1 MKYQITIISLF
12 LVFGLIYKVDAQT
25 ETSWLENY
33 EITELPSSEKEI
45 IVLSIKNS
53 GKSKKDCLQKAKEQ
67 ALFHLLFKGISSNEI
82 SAGNNISP
90 RKPIPF
96 LEKFDQNDEKN
107 GLNRFIRK
115 TGFENIVDAEKDENI
130 DGVKNEDKS
139 KTFVSVIKLNTRSL
153 VTQLEDLDLKRTF
166 IEELGFK
173 PKILFLPSN
182 VENIQSYIT
191 SLETSPFVIDYN
203 NQYNLINAS
212 LGKLFDVINLFSLK
226 EKLASELAINQ
237 EKTTEFKE
245 REIDIIARVFVSDV
259 IMLLKQSSDKQSGIQ
274 ATLNPVSLSFTP
286 VGKPIVISDKETT
299 KKTDLEL
306 IQLILSMETD
316 LITEDIFFNLIDQKG
331 KKQNIKVEL
340 SCNKR
345 IKKVIDEKIA
355 HSENNLS
362 FLDII
367 QDYFNSKGIK
377 LIPDGKSNNQF
388 YVTIENFKSPFIA
401 QQEKFVDEITNLVA
415 QKSGFTLDIDF
426 KGNSLVRLELT
437 EMKRLERQRK
447 INSDYQKA
455 ISQKS
460 LELHRQFLKEFPDAE
475 YFSEMKGR
483 YNELIS
489 EKVKN
494 RLSEEEYR
502 LFLNDEYCTT
512 SRSEVLVGY
521 IEAQIPKNW
530 TAITAMEELKK
541 VIQSVNKISQEYTYD
556 FANTPKYQSLISRY
570 NELIADKIKTKLTS
584 EEYSALLKD
593 EYCKSS
599 RKAIEISFIG
609 SLIPA
614 NWKEITTLKGINELV
629 KNINSACKENNLTTS
644 LMTNYCYSTS
654 DFFDAGEWTFENLN
668 VSHFINGDTI
678 YEAKSNEEWIRANNE
693 KRPAW
698 CYYNNDESNQ
708 WWHGKLYN
716 YYALSDPRGL
726 VRDGYVIPSVEDY
739 QNLINQLG
747 GKFISGRKMKA
758 IDLWGEERKD
768 NENQHYGVN
777 IKLKNT
783 EFGLTVLNQ
792 DVKNDSKIILN
803 NGYNNWEFLENGAI
817 VLKDNH
823 KFGLTVRNQLIS
835 DYSEIILHEG
845 YNLWQMNGD
854 GSIVLK
860 NNPNFGL
867 TVLDQNIGNN
877 SKIILHQGFNQWEY
891 HMSFGF
897 AAKVTGYRNEKGAFI
912 GGYQNNAD
920 NGETSYTGFWT
931 STQNGGNAS
940 AVYLQ
945 QNSDEAKILTNCDKG
960 NGWAVRVMKKKSE
973 NEPILVSLP
982 VITEI
987 QLKRDQ
993 FLLKEFQSK
1002 KEEEGILN
1010 LFCNQL
1016 KEEINNPNLK
1026 INEVDYLNYNK
1037 MFHRIWDNPKLVKNG
1052 YYPYYRGYQPQPDPY
1067 GIAGDGFE
1075 GPFLSKIGYTNNIE
1089 NYHEFDDG
1097 TIYKGSI
1104 SNGMYSG
1111 EGILIAGEYYFGE
1124 LPKGVKYQGTFE
1136 DGEFLKGKISYVNG
1150 NIYEGECQYYQP
1162 NGQGKLTLANGQ
1174 VQQGK
1179 FVNGEFI
1186 KPFTCKEAKIGN
1198 QIWMAE
1204 NLKITK
1210 FRNGDPIP
1218 EANTKQEWA
1227 YAEKNAQPA
1236 WCYVEGD
1243 PTTSNKFGVLYNWYA
1258 VNDPRGLAPEGWHIP
1273 SNNEWNVIID
1283 FLGGKEVA
1291 GGKMKSK
1298 EGWEGG
1304 FNGSNSSGFNGLPS
1318 GFCAGDYFRRIG
1330 VYGYWWSSSEHDSS
1344 NTWYYSLSWG
1354 RQLDITYYTEYFP
1367 DDRIY
1372 HEKEVK
1378 SLGFSV
1384 RCIKN

>member
-1 MKYQITIISLF
+1 VCNKKFQFIRMKYQITILSLF
-12 LVFGLIYKVDAQT
+12 LVFGLIQKVNSQT
-25 ETSWLENY
+25 ESSWLENY
-33 EITELPSSEKEI
+33 EITQLASPEKDI
-45 IVLSIKNS
+45 LVLSIKNS
-53 GKSKKDCLQKAKEQ
+53 GKSKKDCLRKAKEQ

-82 SAGNNISP
+82 SEVSNISS

-130 DGVKNEDKS
+130 DGIKNEDKS

-153 VTQLEDLDLKRTF
+153 VTQLEDLNLKRTF
-166 IEELGFK
+166 VEELGFK

-182 VENIQSYIT
+182 VENIQSYLT
-191 SLETSPFVIDYN
+191 SVETSPFVTDYN

-245 REIDIIARVFVSDV
+245 REIDIMARVFVSDV
-259 IMLLKQSSDKQSGIQ
+259 IMQLKQSPDKQSGLQ
-274 ATLNPVSLSFTP
+274 ATLNPVSLTYTP
-286 VGKPIVISDKETT
+286 VGRPIVISDKETT

-306 IQLILSMETD
+306 IQTILSTETD
-316 LITEDIFFNLIDQKG
+316 LITEDIFFNLINQKG
-331 KKQNIKVEL
+331 KTKDIKVEI

-345 IKKVIDEKIA
+345 LKKRIDEKISHA
-355 HSENNLS
+355 ENNLS
-362 FLDII
+362 FLEII

-377 LIPDGKSNNQF
+377 LIPNGKSNNQF
-388 YVTIENFKSPFIA
+388 NITIENFKSPFIA

-415 QKSGFTLDIDF
+415 QKTGFTLDIDF
-426 KGNSLVRLELT
+426 TGNSLVRLELT

-521 IEAQIPKNW
+521 IEAQIPENW

-599 RKAIEISFIG
+599 RKAVEISFIE

-629 KNINSACKENNLTTS
+629 KNINSACKENNLNTS
-644 LMTNYCYSTS
+644 LMTNYCYSIS
-654 DFFDAGEWTFENLN
+654 DFSDAGEWTFDNLN
-668 VSHFINGDTI
+668 VSHFLNGDTI
-678 YEAKSNEEWIRANNE
+678 YEARTNEEWIQANNE

-698 CYYNNDESNQ
+698 CYYNNEAEYQ
-708 WWHGKLYN
+708 WWYGKLYN
-716 YYALSDPRGL
+716 YYALSDPRRL
-726 VRDGYVIPSVEDY
+726 VRDGYVIPSLEDY
-739 QNLINQLG
+739 QKLINQLG
-747 GKFISGRKMKA
+747 GKFIAGRRMKA
-758 IDLWGEERKD
+758 IFMWGEELGED
-768 NENQHYGVN
+768 EQ
-777 IKLKNT
+777 
-783 EFGLTVLNQ
+783 F
-792 DVKNDSKIILN
+792 
-803 NGYNNWEFLENGAI
+803 
-817 VLKDNH
+817 
-823 KFGLTVRNQLIS
+823 
-835 DYSEIILHEG
+835 
-845 YNLWQMNGD
+845 M
-854 GSIVLK
+854 
-860 NNPNFGL
+860 
-867 TVLDQNIGNN
+867 
-877 SKIILHQGFNQWEY
+877 GFT
-891 HMSFGF
+891 
-897 AAKVTGYRNEKGAFI
+897 AKPTGYRNEKGAFI
-912 GGYQNNAD
+912 GNFLNNSE

-931 STQNGGNAS
+931 STQNGGNATV
-940 AVYLQ
+940 VYLQ
-945 QNSDEAKILTNCDKG
+945 QNSDEAKVLSDSDKG
-960 NGWAVRVMKKKSE
+960 NGWSLRILKKTSG
-973 NEPILVSLP
+973 NESSFVSFPL
-982 VITEI
+982 IYEI
-987 QLKRDQ
+987 EQKRDQ
-993 FLLKEFQSK
+993 L
-1002 KEEEGILN
+1002 ILN
-1010 LFCNQL
+1010 EYQIKKNQEELENFFFNQL
-1016 KEEINNPNLK
+1016 KEETNNPYLVKEEVDFLNYSKIYKRVWNNPNL
-1026 INEVDYLNYNK
+1026 I
-1037 MFHRIWDNPKLVKNG
+1037 KNG
-1052 YYPYYRGYQPQPDPY
+1052 LYTSFEDNSPLPYYGSD
-1067 GIAGDGFE
+1067 GELGDERYLMKVGF
-1075 GPFLSKIGYTNNIE
+1075 TNNIE
-1089 NYHEFDDG
+1089 NYHEYDDG
-1097 TIYKGSI
+1097 SIYKGSI
-1104 SNGMYSG
+1104 IDGYFHG
-1111 EGILIAGEYYFGE
+1111 EGSLIHGEYSYWG
-1124 LPKGVKYQGTFE
+1124 LSKGDKFQGTF
-1136 DGEFLKGKISYVNG
+1136 DQGSFVRGMIIYKNG
-1150 NIYEGECQYYQP
+1150 NVYEGDCEYNQP
-1162 NGQGKLTLANGQ
+1162 NGQGKFTLANGK

-1179 FVNGEFI
+1179 FLNGEFI
-1186 KPFTCKEAKIGN
+1186 KPFSCKEVKIGN

-1204 NLKITK
+1204 NLNVSK

-1354 RQLDITYYTEYFP
+1354 RQLDIAYYTEYFP

>member
-1 MKYQITIISLF
+1 MKHHSALLLLIFII
-12 LVFGLIYKVDAQT
+12 GLIQKVNSQT
-25 ETSWLENY
+25 ESSWLENY
-33 EITELPSSEKEI
+33 EITQLASPEKDI
-45 IVLSIKNS
+45 LVLSIKNS
-53 GKSKKDCLQKAKEQ
+53 GKSKKDCLRKAKEQ

-153 VTQLEDLDLKRTF
+153 VTQLEDLNLKRTF

-191 SLETSPFVIDYN
+191 SVETNPFVTDYN

-259 IMLLKQSSDKQSGIQ
+259 IMLLKQSPDKQSGLQ
-274 ATLNPVSLSFTP
+274 AILNPVLLSFTP
-286 VGKPIVISDKETT
+286 VGKPILISDKETT

-306 IQLILSMETD
+306 IQIILSTETD
-316 LITEDIFFNLIDQKG
+316 LIIEDIFFNLIDQKG
-331 KKQNIKVEL
+331 KTQNIKVEL

-355 HSENNLS
+355 HAENNLS
-362 FLDII
+362 FLEII

-415 QKSGFTLDIDF
+415 QKTGFTLDIDF
-426 KGNSLVRLELT
+426 TGNSLVRLELT
-437 EMKRLERQRK
+437 EIKRLERQRK
-447 INSDYQKA
+447 INSDYQRA

-460 LELHRQFLKEFPDAE
+460 LELHLQFLKEFPDAE

-483 YNELIS
+483 YNDLIS
-489 EKVKN
+489 DKVKN
-494 RLSEEEYR
+494 RLSEEEYK
-502 LFLNDEYCTT
+502 LFLNDEFCTA
-512 SRSEVLVGY
+512 SRNAVLVSY
-521 IEAQIPKNW
+521 IEAQIPANW
-530 TAITAMEELKK
+530 ASFSSMNDLKK
-541 VIQSVNKISQEYTYD
+541 VIQSVNQISQDYNYDYSYTQ
-556 FANTPKYQSLISRY
+556 KYLSLSNLY
-570 NELIADKIKTKLTS
+570 NEMINEKLKTKLS
-584 EEYSALLKD
+584 REEYSALLKD
-593 EYCKSS
+593 EYCTTS
-599 RKAIEISFIG
+599 RSDVETSLIK

-614 NWKEITTLKGINELV
+614 NWKEITTIKGINELV
-629 KNINSACKENNLTTS
+629 KNINSACKQNNLTTS

-678 YEAKSNEEWIRANNE
+678 YEAKTNEEWIRANNE
-693 KRPAW
+693 KQPAW

-708 WWHGKLYN
+708 WWYVKLYN

-726 VRDGYVIPSVEDY
+726 VQEGYVIPSVEDY
-739 QNLINQLG
+739 QNLIIRLG
-747 GKFISGRKMKA
+747 GKYSAGRKMKA
-758 IDLWGEERKD
+758 IELWGEERKD
-768 NENQHYGVN
+768 NDNQHYGN
-777 IKLKNT
+777 DLKLSNT

-877 SKIILHQGFNQWEY
+877 SKIILHQGFNKWDY
-891 HMSFGF
+891 HMSFAF
-897 AAKVTGYRNEKGAFI
+897 TAKVTGYRNEKGAFI
-912 GGYQNNAD
+912 GGYPSNIE
-920 NGETSYTGFWT
+920 NGEISYTGFWT
-931 STQNGGNAS
+931 STQNGGNAT

-973 NEPILVSLP
+973 NEPILVTLP

-1016 KEEINNPNLK
+1016 KEEISNPGLNN
-1026 INEVDYLNYNK
+1026 NEVDYLNYNK
-1037 MFHRIWDNPKLVKNG
+1037 MYHRIWDNPKLVKNG
-1052 YYPYYRGYQPQPDPY
+1052 YYPYYRAYKPYPDIFGMAGEY
-1067 GIAGDGFE
+1067 GE
-1075 GPFLSKIGYTNNIE
+1075 GPILSKIGYTNNIE

-1104 SNGMYSG
+1104 ANGMFSG
-1111 EGILIAGEYYFGE
+1111 EGTLIAGEYYLWE
-1124 LPKGVKYQGTFE
+1124 LQKGDKYQGTFK
-1136 DGEFLKGKISYVNG
+1136 DGKFLKGKISYVNG
-1150 NIYEGECQYYQP
+1150 NIYEGECHYYQP
-1162 NGQGKLTLANGQ
+1162 NGQGKLTLSNGQ

-1186 KPFTCKEAKIGN
+1186 KPFTCKEVKIGN

-1204 NLKITK
+1204 NLNVSK
-1210 FRNGDPIP
+1210 FRNGDPIL
-1218 EANTKQEWA
+1218 EAKSNEEWVEA
-1227 YAEKNAQPA
+1227 GFKEKPA
-1236 WCYVEGD
+1236 WCYYNND
-1243 PTTSNKFGVLYNWYA
+1243 PTNESRYGKLYNYYA
-1258 VNDPRGLAPEGWHIP
+1258 VIDPRGLAPDGWRIP
-1273 SNNEWNVIID
+1273 TEFDFNTLDNYLTENTAGKKMKNTSGWSNNGNGTNESGFSALPGGYRQAQNGFFFNLYESGGWWSITDLGFNTLSSGYHG
-1283 FLGGKEVA
+1283 LGGNRDDGFSYV
-1291 GGKMKSK
+1291 GVWLG
-1298 EGWEGG
+1298 EG
-1304 FNGSNSSGFNGLPS
+1304 
-1318 GFCAGDYFRRIG
+1318 
-1330 VYGYWWSSSEHDSS
+1330 V
-1344 NTWYYSLSWG
+1344 
-1354 RQLDITYYTEYFP
+1354 
-1367 DDRIY
+1367 
-1372 HEKEVK
+1372 
-1378 SLGFSV
+1378 SV